1 MEIDEK
7 LLQRLKSMDDD
18 TLRRAVGEIAALSG
32 ATESQRQRALRNIGT
47 IRKKLTKANQNDLK
61 KAVDSL
67 GEENIE
73 EAIRRLKL

>member
-7 LLQRLKSMDDD
+7 LVQRLKNMDDE
-18 TLRRAVGEIAALSG
+18 TLRQAIGEIAALSG
-32 ATESQRQRALRNIGT
+32 ATEVQKQRAMRNIGM
-47 IRKKLTKANQNDLK
+47 IRRRLTKANQNDLK

>member
-1 MEIDEK
+1 MEIDDK
-7 LLQRLKSMDDD
+7 LVQKLKNMDDE
-18 TLRRAVGEIAALSG
+18 TLRQAIGEIAALSG
-32 ATESQRQRALRNIGT
+32 ATEVQKQRAMRNIGM
-47 IRKKLTKANQNDLK
+47 IRRRLTKANQNDLK